1 MDFLSFEDIDLSEII
16 ARIPKKGRDR
26 MQFGIVELDLNGV
39 VVAYNMGEAKISG
52 RNAKDMIGKNFFTE
66 IAPCTQS
73 PEFYGRFKSGV
84 AQGKLNAR
92 FDYLFDFEM
101 DPTAVRVTMMLN
113 EVDGQDRVML
123 LVRALP
129 PDERDRA
136 INDRVRLGEIESQRR
151 LRGASTESRVAASG
165 SDAILPA
172 MQSLLQA
179 ANSLPNNSAEL
190 DLGAKPK
197 TAPVVVPGPLSAS
210 GVKSV
215 SKMTKPQTLDVT
227 VVEQIALGRRGFE
240 LGSDMLDRAAA
251 ASMALDKI
259 IDAGKPIYGI
269 TSGFGP
275 LIGEPAAQNSEAH
288 QKSLL
293 HHLATGVG
301 AFFSPVQTRAA
312 MVARLQTLL
321 QGYSG
326 VSLRVIDLLKRMLD
340 EGITPLVPQIGT
352 VGASGDL
359 TPLAHVALAMVG
371 EGEVLLGR
379 QRMAADAALTER
391 RLSPLKL
398 ERRDA
403 LALVNGCS
411 FSTGVAALNGAK
423 AKRLLRWSVLS
434 GAAYMQVLRAYDE
447 PLSPLLSAVRPHL
460 GQITVRDELS
470 RLMRDNKLTRKEADD
485 HEPPHQAYTL
495 RCQPQLFG
503 AILDAFDH
511 HDSHVDTEL
520 NSVSDNPILD
530 VLAPAAIH
538 GGNFFGQHVAF
549 ASDYMRIAIVQLGQ
563 WHERVVA
570 RLVDPA
576 LHQRDD
582 LPPQLRGGSTQSGL
596 MGAQVTASAILAELK
611 TKVLAASVQGCSTNA
626 NNQDI
631 VPMATLSAR
640 INSECLELLAA
651 LQAIS
656 AIAVAQAIDLQLKP
670 ISEYSAAVRVF
681 YKRVREIAPKLET
694 DRSLSS
700 EIQQLAGYLQYQD
713 PNGEA
718 SIQLF

>member
-26 MQFGIVELDLNGV
+26 MQFGIVELDLDGV

-84 AQGKLNAR
+84 AQRKLNAR

-136 INDRVRLGEIESQRR
+136 INDRARLGDLENQKR
-151 LRGASTESRVAASG
+151 LRGDNASNRLSTSGAA
-165 SDAILPA
+165 ANLPA

-179 ANSLPNNSAEL
+179 GSSVTNDVPDVAIA
-190 DLGAKPK
+190 AKPK
-197 TAPVVVPGPLSAS
+197 SAPVIVPGPLSNA
-210 GVKSV
+210 GGKNVN
-215 SKMTKPQTLDVT
+215 KMTKPQTLDVS
-227 VVEQIALGRRGFE
+227 VIEQIALGRRGFE
-240 LGSDMLDRAAA
+240 MGSDMLDRAAA

-275 LIGEPAAQNSEAH
+275 LVGEPPASESDAH
-288 QKSLL
+288 QRSLL

-301 AFFSPVQTRAA
+301 PFFSPVQTRAA

-391 RLSPLKL
+391 RLAPLKL

-411 FSTGVAALNGAK
+411 FSTAIAALNGAK
-423 AKRLLRWSVLS
+423 AKRLLRWSVLT
-434 GAAYMQVLRAYDE
+434 GAAYMQVLRAFEE

-460 GQITVRDELS
+460 GQITIRDELS
-470 RLMRDNKLTRKEADD
+470 RLMRDNKLTRKESSD

-503 AILDAFDH
+503 AILDTFEH
-511 HDSHVDTEL
+511 HDAHVETEL

-549 ASDYMRIAIVQLGQ
+549 ASDYMRIAIVQLGA

-576 LHQRDD
+576 LHQRED
-582 LPPQLRGGSTQSGL
+582 LPAQLRGEATQSGL
-596 MGAQVTASAILAELK
+596 MGAQVTATAILAELK
-611 TKVLAASVQGCSTNA
+611 SKVLAASVQGCSTNA

-640 INSECLELLAA
+640 MNSDCLELLAA
-651 LQAIS
+651 LQAVS
-656 AIAVAQAIDLQLKP
+656 AIAVAQAIDLQSNVIGGCSP
-670 ISEYSAAVRVF
+670 AVKVF
-681 YKRVREIAPKLET
+681 YKRVRELAPKLGM
-694 DRSLSS
+694 DRSLSV
-700 EIQQLAGYLQYQD
+700 EIQQLAGFLQYQD
-713 PNGEA
+713 PTGDA